1 MRAAAS
7 SLNVFESAIAA
18 YSKFRHYFKKLSL
31 IKLASGFRISVGYG
45 IFIYL
50 RAYSI
55 LHYYTGIRSELNCG
69 ESILRYLLNR
79 SF

>member
-1 MRAAAS
+1 MGAAAS

-31 IKLASGFRISVGYG
+31 IKLASGFRISVEYG
-45 IFIYL
+45 PL
-50 RAYSI
+50 RICALI
-55 LHYYTGIRSELNCG
+55 QALRYYTGIRSELNCG
-69 ESILRYLLNR
+69 ESILRYLLNK